1 MTLDS
6 GLVTTG
12 PSGCLYWYVVNPSS
26 AAGYIHVCTYSE
38 YKDSKE
44 PLGHNL
50 NEWNWKFSSDVNDLK
65 LIAIKFQNAFVRSLL
80 HHNSQVQRSPRA
92 YTDIRQIRV
101 AEKKLS
107 NSLNKLFSGCY
118 STFSTYM

>member
-12 PSGCLYWYVVNPSS
+12 PSDGLYWYVVNPIS
-26 AAGYIHVCTYSE
+26 AADYIHVCTHSE

-44 PLGHNL
+44 PLGRNL
-50 NEWNWKFSSDVNDLK
+50 TEWKFSSDVNDLK
-65 LIAIKFQNAFVRSLL
+65 LIAIKFQNALVRSLL
-80 HHNSQVQRSPRA
+80 HHNSQVLRSPCA
-92 YTDIRQIRV
+92 YTDIRQIR
-101 AEKKLS
+101 AAGKKLS

-118 STFSTYM
+118 SSFSTYM